1 MNKNNFSLRFNCF
14 KLCYDSIKLKQMIF
28 DEVFP
33 LLELKIP
40 QIKFNIVIILWK
52 KKSQK
57 ILDDT
62 FN

>member
-40 QIKFNIVIILWK
+40 QIKFNIVIIL
-52 KKSQK
+52 
-57 ILDDT
+57 
-62 FN
+62 